1 MIRPVIGVSI
11 DVSVQALVLGS
22 GSYVTATTENEGGM
36 RLLVVAGKPINEP
49 IVQYG
54 PFVMNSQEEIQQAFR
69 EHPRGL
75 LQNPRDDVWAA
86 V

>member
-1 MIRPVIGVSI
+1 MVRPVIIVII
-11 DVSVQALVLGS
+11 DASVQALVLGS
-22 GSYVTATTENEGGM
+22 GSYVTATTKNEGGM

-69 EHPRGL
+69 DHEHGL

-86 V
+86 A

>member
-1 MIRPVIGVSI
+1 
-11 DVSVQALVLGS
+11 
-22 GSYVTATTENEGGM
+22 M
-36 RLLVVAGKPINEP
+36 RFLLVAGKPINEP

-54 PFVMNSQEEIQQAFR
+54 PFVMNTQEEIQQAFR
-69 EHPRGL
+69 DHQCGL